1 MSSVIYFLSF
11 NVELPTISCPI
22 IFFFQAPQLPKP
34 ISNLKK
40 VKKKIK
46 LLYVI
51 FILNIIV
58 QYAIK
63 YTKHVKLK
71 ISCCTDVIITFSIQ
85 QRTM

>member
-40 VKKKIK
+40 VKKKTFK
-46 LLYVI
+46 C
-51 FILNIIV
+51 NIHF
-58 QYAIK
+58 K
-63 YTKHVKLK
+63 YNRPVRHK
-71 ISCCTDVIITFSIQ
+71 IYKTC
-85 QRTM
+85 

>member
-22 IFFFQAPQLPKP
+22 IFSFQAPQLPKA
-34 ISNLKK
+34 ISKLKK
-40 VKKKIK
+40 VKKKK

>member
-40 VKKKIK
+40 VKKKK
-46 LLYVI
+46 NFY
-51 FILNIIV
+51 
-58 QYAIK
+58 
-63 YTKHVKLK
+63 
-71 ISCCTDVIITFSIQ
+71 
-85 QRTM
+85 M

>member
-40 VKKKIK
+40 VKKKK
-46 LLYVI
+46 T
-51 FILNIIV
+51 FICF
-58 QYAIK
+58 K
-63 YTKHVKLK
+63 YNRPVRHK
-71 ISCCTDVIITFSIQ
+71 IYKTC
-85 QRTM
+85 

>member
-40 VKKKIK
+40 VKKKF
-46 LLYVI
+46 
-51 FILNIIV
+51 FICNIHF
-58 QYAIK
+58 K
-63 YTKHVKLK
+63 YNRPVRHK
-71 ISCCTDVIITFSIQ
+71 IYKTC
-85 QRTM
+85 

>member
-40 VKKKIK
+40 VKKKK
-46 LLYVI
+46 T
-51 FILNIIV
+51 FICNIHF
-58 QYAIK
+58 K
-63 YTKHVKLK
+63 YNRPVRHK
-71 ISCCTDVIITFSIQ
+71 IYKTC
-85 QRTM
+85 

>member
-40 VKKKIK
+40 VLKKKK
-46 LLYVI
+46 NFY
-51 FILNIIV
+51 
-58 QYAIK
+58 
-63 YTKHVKLK
+63 
-71 ISCCTDVIITFSIQ
+71 
-85 QRTM
+85 M